1 MLEETAQQG
10 KLMVA
15 CWALEWFGAGP
26 FNIGLISSNEG
37 LTPSFVHILLPL
49 EAMCCEEIDA
59 VHILA
64 RLARSRFEMD
74 DHAGE
79 GGKGSLAAEAVD

>member
-15 CWALEWFGAGP
+15 CGALEWFGAGP

-37 LTPSFVHILLPL
+37 LAPSFVHILLPL

-74 DHAGE
+74 NHAGE